1 MSETIHVTALAKPLS
16 FERRLAEFDHGP
28 TIADLIRLVG
38 APPWS
43 RVYIEGELI
52 YPEYYHVVRPKR
64 GAHVVI
70 RAVPRGGGGRG
81 GDKNVGM
88 IVLGILLIVVGIAL
102 AGFPATA
109 PAAPY
114 VIGLGVSLV
123 LGGVINLLI
132 PPPVPPRLRPLS
144 GLSGQDAE
152 SPTLSITGQKNSVRP
167 YGVVPRIL
175 GRHKLFPPVAP
186 A

>member
-1 MSETIHVTALAKPLS
+1 MSETIHVTALARPLS
-16 FERRLAEFDHGP
+16 FERRLAEFDPGV

-43 RVYIEGELI
+43 RVYIEGQLI

-88 IVLGILLIVVGIAL
+88 IVLGILLIIVGIAL
-102 AGFPATA
+102 TA
-109 PAAPY
+109 AEIPIGPY
-114 VIGLGVSLV
+114 VIGVGVSLT

-132 PPPVPPRLRPLS
+132 PPPTPPRLRPLS

-152 SPTLSITGQKNSVRP
+152 SPTLSIAGQRNSVRP
-167 YGVVPRIL
+167 YGVVPRVL
-175 GRHKLFPPVAP
+175 GRHKVFPPVHAV
-186 A
+186 

>member
-1 MSETIHVTALAKPLS
+1 MSETIHVTALARPLS
-16 FERRLAEFDHGP
+16 FERRLAEFDPGV

-43 RVYIEGELI
+43 RVYIEGQLI

-70 RAVPRGGGGRG
+70 RAVARGGGQGR
-81 GDKNVGM
+81 DKNVGM

-102 AGFPATA
+102 TA
-109 PAAPY
+109 AEIPIGPY
-114 VIGLGVSLV
+114 VIGVGVSLT
-123 LGGVINLLI
+123 LGGVVNLLI
-132 PPPVPPRLRPLS
+132 PPPTPPRLRPLS

-152 SPTLSITGQKNSVRP
+152 SPTLSIAGQRNSVRP
-167 YGVVPRIL
+167 YGVVPRVL
-175 GRHKLFPPVAP
+175 GRHKVFPPVHAV
-186 A
+186 